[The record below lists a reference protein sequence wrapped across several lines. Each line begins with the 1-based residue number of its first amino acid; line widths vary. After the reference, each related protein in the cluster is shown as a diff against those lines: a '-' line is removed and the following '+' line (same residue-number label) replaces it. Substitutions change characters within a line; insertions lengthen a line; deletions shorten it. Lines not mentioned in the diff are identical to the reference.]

1 MLIYN
6 FLWLDTIFAVE
17 MPLLGRDDGDG
28 LWERL
33 CFCSAPAFV
42 WAPWATSLVGG
53 GINISMFTWF
63 LKSWME

>member
-17 MPLLGRDDGDG
+17 MPLLGYDDGDG

-33 CFCSAPAFV
+33 CF
-42 WAPWATSLVGG
+42 
-53 GINISMFTWF
+53 
-63 LKSWME
+63 